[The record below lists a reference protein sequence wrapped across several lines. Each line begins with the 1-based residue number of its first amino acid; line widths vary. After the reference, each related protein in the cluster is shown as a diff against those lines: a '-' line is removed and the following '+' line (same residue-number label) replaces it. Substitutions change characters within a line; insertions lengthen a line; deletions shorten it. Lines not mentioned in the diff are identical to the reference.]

1 VFRRKDYTMGKKT
14 NVMECDSNGILT
26 NEAMEARGFKIPCLF
41 DAKDREFIKDWG
53 VDADTRTDDILS
65 DAMSPYTIEDDI
77 HGNEEYGME
86 ATGEI
91 VHEFLG
97 RMPKRLIRPEDLEE
111 YGLEETA
118 RDYKYSGESEPCW
131 WKERMA
137 DNGDFIR
144 NSGFLPADMMERICQ
159 AVLAGP
165 SNYIALHSIPPEG
178 PSCAQGG
185 TIRGMFE
192 WEFSGFL
199 RDKYLCNMAASYGK
213 ESLQDLAEKIDRAC
227 EGGGGYADEFLRI
240 KAVSCLLGNGL
251 YDKSPADALNEC
263 LKVKDKRNSDTQLLL
278 GLCHAMNENH
288 SEAYAHLSL
297 AEKLDDS
304 RAAVPLAILLT
315 GQNELPSLVGDSFAT
330 LLEFY
335 RKEKRRSR
343 KEGFSNLLPEA
354 AYLMFAETIR
364 HKDVVRWTD
373 PDYYFVEDFYCLFS
387 EGFGE
392 QLQVAFSFLK
402 QAESAYEKRR
412 AGNPLYKDA
421 EFEAAI
427 QDGIQLIPKAYRKKL
442 SLGKMVKRMNDLQD
456 LE

>member
-1 VFRRKDYTMGKKT
+1 
-14 NVMECDSNGILT
+14 
-26 NEAMEARGFKIPCLF
+26 
-41 DAKDREFIKDWG
+41 
-53 VDADTRTDDILS
+53 
-65 DAMSPYTIEDDI
+65 
-77 HGNEEYGME
+77 
-86 ATGEI
+86 
-91 VHEFLG
+91 
-97 RMPKRLIRPEDLEE
+97 
-111 YGLEETA
+111 
-118 RDYKYSGESEPCW
+118 
-131 WKERMA
+131 
-137 DNGDFIR
+137 
-144 NSGFLPADMMERICQ
+144 
-159 AVLAGP
+159 
-165 SNYIALHSIPPEG
+165 
-178 PSCAQGG
+178 
-185 TIRGMFE
+185 
-192 WEFSGFL
+192 
-199 RDKYLCNMAASYGK
+199 
-213 ESLQDLAEKIDRAC
+213 
-227 EGGGGYADEFLRI
+227 
-240 KAVSCLLGNGL
+240 
-251 YDKSPADALNEC
+251 
-263 LKVKDKRNSDTQLLL
+263 
-278 GLCHAMNENH
+278 MNENH